1 MHKKEQDRF
10 AGMEYSVPDPPP
22 PDDDE
27 DDGKD
32 DNDDDD
38 EGGGKGGGRPVP
50 RKEMIV

>member
-1 MHKKEQDRF
+1 MHEKEQDRF
-10 AGMEYSVPDPPP
+10 PVMEYSVPDPPP

-27 DDGKD
+27 DDSND